1 MLAGDINAI
10 RITEEGYREEMRE
23 KEKVANEGRK
33 EVKKRKEKKETV
45 VTEKDEESRDWH
57 ERRNHNAGASVRRL
71 NKPI

>member
-33 EVKKRKEKKETV
+33 EVKKREEKKR
-45 VTEKDEESRDWH
+45 EERDGGDR
-57 ERRNHNAGASVRRL
+57 EGRRKSGLARTKESQCGCIRS
-71 NKPI
+71 KT